1 MDIYGH
7 SCYKKGADCLM
18 LWILCRTFAGMTTIG
33 TLLIFAAAIVLMV
46 VAIARWKVHPFLAI
60 MGTAILLAVLLG
72 VPYTDIP
79 DVIGKGFGGVFS
91 GIALVI
97 ILGTLIGSVL
107 EHTDG
112 AVALARAVERVV
124 GKRHPRL
131 AMMLIG
137 WIVSIPVFCD
147 SGFVLVSPIGKSLAH
162 RSGTSPVPLMLA
174 LAAGLFASHVFIP
187 PTPGPVAAAGMVGLE
202 NNLLLVIGM
211 GIVISLLSLIPA
223 YFFAGYIGG
232 HAKARPYDASSDAII
247 IEDEHRCSATLAFLP
262 IVLPIVLIALGSVAA
277 LMNMPTDVAAIFTF
291 LGKPSIAL
299 IIALLSC
306 LPLLMQQK
314 MTGQFYDITQS
325 SLKTAGP
332 IIFITA
338 AGGVLG
344 AVVVASG
351 FVDIIKE
358 SGNSLKVLGVVFPFL
373 IAAILKSAQG
383 SSTVAI
389 TTTASMMGM
398 FSDSG
403 SMMNALG
410 FTTPL
415 AATLVVM
422 AIGAGAMTVSHAND
436 SYFWVVTGFG
446 GIKAGDGYRTMTL
459 MTLIMGITAI
469 ALIALAAAL
478 LL

>member
-72 VPYTDIP
+72 VPYADIP

-162 RSGTSPVPLMLA
+162 RSNTSPVPLMLA

-223 YFFAGYIGG
+223 YFFAGHIGKRVQ
-232 HAKARPYDASSDAII
+232 AAEPTSDVLAT
-247 IEDEHRCSATLAFLP
+247 EDEHRCSATLAFLP

-277 LMNMPTDVAAIFTF
+277 LVNMPTDVAAVFTF

>member
-1 MDIYGH
+1 
-7 SCYKKGADCLM
+7 
-18 LWILCRTFAGMTTIG
+18 MTTIG
-33 TLLIFAAAIVLMV
+33 TLLLFAAAIVLMV

-60 MGTAILLAVLLG
+60 LGTALLLAALLG
-72 VPYTDIP
+72 VPFKEIP

-97 ILGTLIGSVL
+97 IFGTLIGSVL
-107 EHTDG
+107 ERTGG
-112 AVALARAVERVV
+112 AVALARTVERVV

-147 SGFVLVSPIGKSLAH
+147 SGFVLVSPIGKSLAQ
-162 RSGTSPVPLMLA
+162 RSGISPVPLMLA

-202 NNLLLVIGM
+202 NNLLLVIALGV
-211 GIVISLLSLIPA
+211 VISLLSLIPA
-223 YFFAGYIGG
+223 YFFAGRIGKG
-232 HAKARPYDASSDAII
+232 VESAESSKEALTN
-247 IEDEHRCSATLAFLP
+247 EGEHPCSATLSFLP
-262 IVLPIVLIALGSVAA
+262 IVLPIVLMALGSVAA
-277 LMNMPTDVAAIFTF
+277 MTNLPENVANVFTF

-299 IIALLSC
+299 MIALLSC
-306 LPLLMQQK
+306 LPLLMQTK

-358 SGNSLKVLGVVFPFL
+358 SGEALKALGVVFPFL

-403 SMMNALG
+403 SMMSALG
-410 FTTPL
+410 FTSPL
-415 AATLVVM
+415 AAALVVL

-446 GIKAGDGYRTMTL
+446 GIKARDGYRTMTL
-459 MTLIMGITAI
+459 MTLIMGLTAI
-469 ALIALAAAL
+469 ALIALAAAIVL
-478 LL
+478 

>member
-1 MDIYGH
+1 
-7 SCYKKGADCLM
+7 
-18 LWILCRTFAGMTTIG
+18 MTTIS
-33 TLLIFAAAIVLMV
+33 TLLLFAAAIILMV
-46 VAIARWKVHPFLAI
+46 VAIARFKVHPFLAI
-60 MGTAILLAVLLG
+60 LGAALLLAVLLG
-72 VPYTDIP
+72 VPFADIP

-97 ILGTLIGSVL
+97 IFGTLIGSVL
-107 EHTDG
+107 ERTGG

-147 SGFVLVSPIGKSLAH
+147 SGFVLVSPIGKSLAR

-202 NNLLLVIGM
+202 NNLLLVIGL
-211 GIVISLLSLIPA
+211 GVVISLLSLIPA
-223 YFFAGYIGG
+223 YFFTGW
-232 HAKARPYDASSDAII
+232 KKFSESSEPSEISEI
-247 IEDEHRCSATLAFLP
+247 SENQPERRCNAALAFLP
-262 IVLPIVLIALGSVAA
+262 IVLPIVLMALGSVAS
-277 LMNMPTDVAAIFTF
+277 LVSLPTNVAAVFTF
-291 LGKPSIAL
+291 LGKPVIAL
-299 IIALLSC
+299 MIALLSC
-306 LPLLMQQK
+306 LPLLMRQK
-314 MTGQFYDITQS
+314 MSGQFYDITQS

-358 SGNSLKVLGVVFPFL
+358 SGDALKMLGVVFPFL

-410 FTTPL
+410 FTSPL
-415 AATLVVM
+415 AAALVVM

-446 GIKAGDGYRTMTL
+446 GIKARDGYRTMTL

-469 ALIALAAAL
+469 VLIALAAAL

>member
-1 MDIYGH
+1 
-7 SCYKKGADCLM
+7 
-18 LWILCRTFAGMTTIG
+18 MTTIG
-33 TLLIFAAAIVLMV
+33 TLLIFTAAIILMV

-60 MGTAILLAVLLG
+60 LGTALLLAFLLG
-72 VPYTDIP
+72 IPFADIP
-79 DVIGKGFGGVFS
+79 DVIGKGFGGIFS

-97 ILGTLIGSVL
+97 IFGTLIGSVL
-107 EHTDG
+107 ERSGG

-131 AMMLIG
+131 AMLLIG

-147 SGFVLVSPIGKSLAH
+147 SGFVLVSPIGKSLAR

-202 NNLLLVIGM
+202 NDLLLVIGLGTM
-211 GIVISLLSLIPA
+211 FSLLSLIPA
-223 YFFAGYIGG
+223 YFFAGYIGKRVQ
-232 HAKARPYDASSDAII
+232 AAEQTDEATNIDA
-247 IEDEHRCSATLAFLP
+247 RCSATLAFLP
-262 IVLPIVLIALGSVAA
+262 IVLPIILMALGSIATLANLPPNVAGV
-277 LMNMPTDVAAIFTF
+277 LTF
-291 LGKPSIAL
+291 LGKPTIAL
-299 IIALLSC
+299 MIALLSC
-306 LPLLMQQK
+306 LPLLARQK
-314 MTGQFYDITQS
+314 MLGEFHNITQAA
-325 SLKTAGP
+325 LKTAGP

-358 SGNSLKVLGVVFPFL
+358 SGEALKTLDVVFPFL

-383 SSTVAI
+383 SSTVAM

-403 SMMNALG
+403 SIMDALG
-410 FTTPL
+410 YTSPL
-415 AATLVVM
+415 AAALVVM
-422 AIGAGAMTVSHAND
+422 AIGAGAMTVAHAND
-436 SYFWVVTGFG
+436 SYFWVATGFG
-446 GIKAGDGYRTMTL
+446 GIKPHDGYRTMTL
-459 MTLIMGITAI
+459 MTLIMGVTAI
-469 ALIALAAAL
+469 TLIALATTIL
-478 LL
+478 L

>member
-1 MDIYGH
+1 
-7 SCYKKGADCLM
+7 
-18 LWILCRTFAGMTTIG
+18 MTTMS
-33 TLLIFAAAIVLMV
+33 TLLIFAAAIVVMV

-60 MGTAILLAVLLG
+60 LGTAILLAALLG
-72 VPYTDIP
+72 IPYTEIP
-79 DVIGKGFGGVFS
+79 DIIGKGFGGVFS

-97 ILGTLIGSVL
+97 IFGTLIGSVL
-107 EHTDG
+107 ERTGG
-112 AVALARAVERVV
+112 AMALARAVERMV

-147 SGFVLVSPIGKSLAH
+147 SGFVLVSPIGKSLAQ
-162 RSGTSPVPLMLA
+162 RSGTSPIPLMLA

-202 NNLLLVIGM
+202 DNLLLIIGL
-211 GIVISLLSLIPA
+211 GAIISLLSLVPA

-232 HAKARPYDASSDAII
+232 HTKAIPYNAGSDNVII
-247 IEDEHRCSATLAFLP
+247 KGEHPCSAWLAFLP
-262 IVLPIVLIALGSVAA
+262 IVLPILLMALGSVAS
-277 LMNMPTDVAAIFTF
+277 LVTLPENVAAMFTF
-291 LGKPSIAL
+291 LGKPVIAL
-299 IIALLSC
+299 MLALLSC
-306 LPLLMQQK
+306 LPLLMRQK
-314 MTGQFYDITQS
+314 KLGEFHDITS
-325 SLKTAGP
+325 NALKTAGP

-344 AVVVASG
+344 AVVTASG
-351 FVDIIKE
+351 FVDVIKE
-358 SGNSLKVLGVVFPFL
+358 SGDSLKMLGVVFPFL

-410 FTTPL
+410 FTSPL
-415 AATLVVM
+415 AAALVVM

-446 GIKAGDGYRTMTL
+446 GINPRDGYRTMTL
-459 MTLIMGITAI
+459 MTLIMGLTAI
-469 ALIALAAAL
+469 ALIALAAAIL
-478 LL
+478 PI

>member
-1 MDIYGH
+1 M
-7 SCYKKGADCLM
+7 S
-18 LWILCRTFAGMTTIG
+18 

-46 VAIARWKVHPFLAI
+46 VAIARFKVHPFLAI
-60 MGTAILLAVLLG
+60 LATAILLAALLG
-72 VPYTDIP
+72 VPFADIP
-79 DVIGKGFGGVFS
+79 DVIGKGFGGVSS

-97 ILGTLIGSVL
+97 IFGTLIGSVL
-107 EHTDG
+107 EHTGG

-162 RSGTSPVPLMLA
+162 RSGISPVPLMLA

-187 PTPGPVAAAGMVGLE
+187 PTPGPVAAAGMTGLE
-202 NNLLLVIGM
+202 NNLLLVIGL
-211 GIVISLLSLIPA
+211 GVIISLLSLIPA
-223 YFFAGYIGG
+223 YFFTGRFG
-232 HAKARPYDASSDAII
+232 KVNSEPSENSESSEPTEISKS
-247 IEDEHRCSATLAFLP
+247 CSASLAFLP
-262 IVLPIVLIALGSVAA
+262 IVLPIVLMALGSVAA
-277 LMNMPTDVAAIFTF
+277 LATLPAGVAATLTF
-291 LGKPSIAL
+291 LGKPVIAL
-299 IIALLSC
+299 MIALLSC
-306 LPLLMQQK
+306 LPLLMQTK
-314 MTGQFYDITQS
+314 MTSKFYDITQS

-358 SGNSLKVLGVVFPFL
+358 SGDALKALGVVFPFI

-398 FSDSG
+398 FNDSS
-403 SMMNALG
+403 SMMSALG
-410 FTTPL
+410 FTSPL
-415 AATLVVM
+415 AAALVVM

-446 GIKAGDGYRTMTL
+446 GIKARDGYRTMTL
-459 MTLIMGITAI
+459 MTLIMGLTAI
-469 ALIALAAAL
+469 ILIALAAAIL
-478 LL
+478 L

>member
-1 MDIYGH
+1 
-7 SCYKKGADCLM
+7 
-18 LWILCRTFAGMTTIG
+18 MTTMS

-60 MGTAILLAVLLG
+60 LGTAILLAALLG
-72 VPYTDIP
+72 IPFTDIP
-79 DVIGKGFGGVFS
+79 DIIGKGFGGVFS

-97 ILGTLIGSVL
+97 IFGTLIGRVL
-107 EHTDG
+107 ERTGG

-124 GKRHPRL
+124 GKRHPHL

-147 SGFVLVSPIGKSLAH
+147 SGFVLVSPIGKSLAK
-162 RSGTSPVPLMLA
+162 RSGTSPIPLMLA

-202 NNLLLVIGM
+202 NNLLLVIGL
-211 GIVISLLSLIPA
+211 GAIISLLSLVPA
-223 YFFAGYIGG
+223 YFFAGRFGKLG
-232 HAKARPYDASSDAII
+232 TEDSEAS
-247 IEDEHRCSATLAFLP
+247 EDSESQQMSCSATLAFLP
-262 IVLPIVLIALGSVAA
+262 IVLPILLMALGSVAS
-277 LMNMPTDVAAIFTF
+277 LVTMPENVAAVFTF
-291 LGKPSIAL
+291 LGKPVIAL
-299 IIALLSC
+299 MLALLSC
-306 LPLLMQQK
+306 LPLLMRQK
-314 MTGQFYDITQS
+314 KLGEFHDITS
-325 SLKTAGP
+325 NALKTAGP

-344 AVVVASG
+344 AVVTASG
-351 FVDIIKE
+351 FVDVIKE
-358 SGNSLKVLGVVFPFL
+358 SGDSLKMLGVVFPFL

-410 FTTPL
+410 FTSPL
-415 AATLVVM
+415 AAALVVM
-422 AIGAGAMTVSHAND
+422 AIGAGAMTMSHANN
-436 SYFWVVTGFG
+436 SYFWVLTGFG
-446 GIKAGDGYRTMTL
+446 GIKPRDGYRTMTL

-469 ALIALAAAL
+469 ALIALAAAIL
-478 LL
+478 PI

>member
-1 MDIYGH
+1 
-7 SCYKKGADCLM
+7 
-18 LWILCRTFAGMTTIG
+18 MTTMG
-33 TLLIFAAAIVLMV
+33 TLLIFTAAIILMV
-46 VAIARWKVHPFLAI
+46 VAIARFKVHPFLA
-60 MGTAILLAVLLG
+60 MLGTALLLAALLG
-72 VPYTDIP
+72 VPFKDIP
-79 DVIGKGFGGVFS
+79 DVIGKGFGSVFS

-97 ILGTLIGSVL
+97 IFGTLIGSVL
-107 EHTDG
+107 EHTGG
-112 AVALARAVERVV
+112 AVAMARAVERVV
-124 GKRHPRL
+124 GKRYPRL

-147 SGFVLVSPIGKSLAH
+147 SGFVLVSPIGKSLAR
-162 RSGTSPVPLMLA
+162 RSGISPVPLMLA

-202 NNLLLVIGM
+202 NNLLLVIGL
-211 GIVISLLSLIPA
+211 GVVISLLSLIPA
-223 YFFAGYIGG
+223 YFFAGYVGKRVEPAESTEVQQG
-232 HAKARPYDASSDAII
+232 DDSQTC
-247 IEDEHRCSATLAFLP
+247 RCSATLAFLP
-262 IVLPIVLIALGSVAA
+262 IVLPIVLMALGSVAS
-277 LMNMPTDVAAIFTF
+277 LVTLPEGVTTVLTF
-291 LGKPSIAL
+291 LGKPVIAMM
-299 IIALLSC
+299 IAMLSC
-306 LPLLMQQK
+306 LPMLMHGR
-314 MTGQFYDITQS
+314 MLGSFNDITQV

-351 FVDIIKE
+351 FVDVIKDW
-358 SGNSLKVLGVVFPFL
+358 GDSLKVLGVVFPFL

-410 FTTPL
+410 FTSPL
-415 AATLVVM
+415 AAALVVM

-446 GIKAGDGYRTMTL
+446 GIKPRDGYRTMTL
-459 MTLIMGITAI
+459 MTLVMGLTAI

>member
-1 MDIYGH
+1 MSY
-7 SCYKKGADCLM
+7 
-18 LWILCRTFAGMTTIG
+18 LCGMTTIS
-33 TLLIFAAAIVLMV
+33 TLLLFAAAIVLMV

-60 MGTAILLAVLLG
+60 LGTAILLAVLLG
-72 VPYTDIP
+72 VPFKDIP

-97 ILGTLIGSVL
+97 IFGTLIGSVL
-107 EHTDG
+107 EHTGG

-147 SGFVLVSPIGKSLAH
+147 SGFVLVSPIGKSLAG

-202 NNLLLVIGM
+202 NNLLLVIGL
-211 GIVISLLSLIPA
+211 GAVISLLSLIPA
-223 YFFAGYIGG
+223 YFFAGRFGKLVGESEPSENSEISENSESE
-232 HAKARPYDASSDAII
+232 RPSVNAA
-247 IEDEHRCSATLAFLP
+247 LAFLP
-262 IVLPIVLIALGSVAA
+262 IVLPIVLMALGSVAA
-277 LMNMPTDVAAIFTF
+277 LVNLPENVTAVFTF
-291 LGKPSIAL
+291 LGKPTIAL
-299 IIALLSC
+299 MIALLSC
-306 LPLLMQQK
+306 LPLLMRQK
-314 MTGQFYDITQS
+314 MMSQFYDITQT

-358 SGNSLKVLGVVFPFL
+358 SGEALKALGVVFPFL

-410 FTTPL
+410 FTSPL
-415 AATLVVM
+415 AAALVVM

-446 GIKAGDGYRTMTL
+446 GIKARDGYRTMTL

-469 ALIALAAAL
+469 AIIALAAAIL
-478 LL
+478 L

>member
-1 MDIYGH
+1 MTCKAIH
-7 SCYKKGADCLM
+7 ASIM
-18 LWILCRTFAGMTTIG
+18 INVMTTIS
-33 TLLIFAAAIVLMV
+33 TLIIFAAAIILMV
-46 VAIARWKVHPFLAI
+46 VAIARFKIHPFLSI
-60 MGTAILLAVLLG
+60 LGTALLLAFLLG
-72 VPYTDIP
+72 IPFKDIP
-79 DVIGKGFGGVFS
+79 DVIGKGFGGVAS
-91 GIALVI
+91 GIALI
-97 ILGTLIGSVL
+97 IIFGTLIGSVL
-107 EHTDG
+107 ERTGG

-147 SGFVLVSPIGKSLAH
+147 SGFVLVSPIGKSLAQ
-162 RSGTSPVPLMLA
+162 RAGTSPVPLMLA

-202 NNLLLVIGM
+202 NNLLLVIGL
-211 GIVISLLSLIPA
+211 GVVISLLSLIPA
-223 YFFAGYIGG
+223 YFFAGSIGKRVEPAEVTQTATVANAEG
-232 HAKARPYDASSDAII
+232 
-247 IEDEHRCSATLAFLP
+247 RCSAWLAFLP
-262 IVLPIVLIALGSVAA
+262 IVLPIVLMALGSVVSLADLPEGLAA
-277 LMNMPTDVAAIFTF
+277 VFTF
-291 LGKPSIAL
+291 LGKPVIAL
-299 IIALLSC
+299 ILALLSG
-306 LPLLMQQK
+306 LPLLMRQK
-314 MTGQFYDITQS
+314 MTKEFYDITQS

-358 SGNSLKVLGVVFPFL
+358 SGDSLKMLGVVFPFL

-410 FTTPL
+410 FTSPL
-415 AATLVVM
+415 AAALVVM

-446 GIKAGDGYRTMTL
+446 GIKARDGYRTMTL
-459 MTLIMGITAI
+459 MTLIMGLTAI
-469 ALIALAAAL
+469 ALIALAATL

>member
-1 MDIYGH
+1 
-7 SCYKKGADCLM
+7 M

-60 MGTAILLAVLLG
+60 MGTAIMLAVLLG
-72 VPYTDIP
+72 VPYADIP

-162 RSGTSPVPLMLA
+162 RSNTSPVPLMLA

-223 YFFAGYIGG
+223 YFFAGHIGKRVQ
-232 HAKARPYDASSDAII
+232 AAEPTSDVLAT
-247 IEDEHRCSATLAFLP
+247 EDEHRCSATLAFLP

-277 LMNMPTDVAAIFTF
+277 LVNMPTDVTAVFTF

-436 SYFWVVTGFG
+436 SYFWVVSGFG

>member
-1 MDIYGH
+1 
-7 SCYKKGADCLM
+7 
-18 LWILCRTFAGMTTIG
+18 MTTMS
-33 TLLIFAAAIVLMV
+33 TLLIFAAAIILMV

-60 MGTAILLAVLLG
+60 LGTALLLAVLLG
-72 VPYTDIP
+72 IPFADIP
-79 DVIGKGFGGVFS
+79 DVIGKGFGGVSS

-97 ILGTLIGSVL
+97 IFGTLIGSVL
-107 EHTDG
+107 ERTGG
-112 AVALARAVERVV
+112 AVVLARAVERVV

-147 SGFVLVSPIGKSLAH
+147 SGFVLVSPIGKSLAK
-162 RSGTSPVPLMLA
+162 RSGNSPVPLMLA

-202 NNLLLVIGM
+202 NNLLLVIALGS
-211 GIVISLLSLIPA
+211 VISLLSLIPA
-223 YFFAGYIGG
+223 YFFAGRVGKRIEP
-232 HAKARPYDASSDAII
+232 AETQNEALTA
-247 IEDEHRCSATLAFLP
+247 EDERPCNAALAFLP
-262 IVLPIVLIALGSVAA
+262 IVLPIVLMALGSVAA
-277 LMNMPTDVAAIFTF
+277 LTQLPSGITTALTF
-291 LGKPSIAL
+291 LGKPAIAL
-299 IIALLSC
+299 MIALLSC
-306 LPLLMQQK
+306 LPLLMKRK

-358 SGNSLKVLGVVFPFL
+358 SGEALKALGVVFPFL

-398 FSDSG
+398 FNDSG

-410 FTTPL
+410 FTSPL
-415 AATLVVM
+415 AAALVVM

-446 GIKAGDGYRTMTL
+446 GIKARDGYRTMTL
-459 MTLIMGITAI
+459 MTLMMGLTAI
-469 ALIALAAAL
+469 ALITLASL
-478 LL
+478 LIPT

>member
-1 MDIYGH
+1 M
-7 SCYKKGADCLM
+7 
-18 LWILCRTFAGMTTIG
+18 
-33 TLLIFAAAIVLMV
+33 IFAAAIVLMV

-60 MGTAILLAVLLG
+60 LGTAILLALLLG
-72 VPYTDIP
+72 IPFSDIP
-79 DVIGKGFGGVFS
+79 DVIGKGFGSVMN

-97 ILGTLIGSVL
+97 IFGTLIGSVL
-107 EHTDG
+107 ERTSG

-137 WIVSIPVFCD
+137 WVVSIPVFCD
-147 SGFVLVSPIGKSLAH
+147 SGFVLVSPIGKSLAR

-187 PTPGPVAAAGMVGLE
+187 PTPGPVAAAGMVGIE
-202 NNLLLVIGM
+202 NNLLLVIGL
-211 GIVISLLSLIPA
+211 GAVISLLSLVPA
-223 YFFAGYIGG
+223 YWFSGRFSNSEISEISEGSEGSENSERQ
-232 HAKARPYDASSDAII
+232 RPN
-247 IEDEHRCSATLAFLP
+247 CGATLALLP
-262 IVLPIVLIALGSVAA
+262 IVLPIVLMALGSVASLVAMPEGITAA
-277 LMNMPTDVAAIFTF
+277 LTF
-291 LGKPSIAL
+291 LGKPVIAL
-299 IIALLSC
+299 IIATLSC
-306 LPLLMQQK
+306 LPLLMK
-314 MTGQFYDITQS
+314 AKTTDLFYGITQS

-358 SGNSLKVLGVVFPFL
+358 SGEALKALGVLFPFL

-389 TTTASMMGM
+389 TTTASMMGL

-410 FTTPL
+410 FTSPL
-415 AATLVVM
+415 AAALVVM

-446 GIKAGDGYRTMTL
+446 GIKARDGYRTMTL
-459 MTLIMGITAI
+459 MTLLMGLTAI
-469 ALIALAAAL
+469 AVIALAAAL

>member
-1 MDIYGH
+1 MGI
-7 SCYKKGADCLM
+7 
-18 LWILCRTFAGMTTIG
+18 
-33 TLLIFAAAIVLMV
+33 LLIFAAAIILMV

-60 MGTAILLAVLLG
+60 LATAIVLAVLLG
-72 VPYTDIP
+72 VPFADIP

-91 GIALVI
+91 GSALVI
-97 ILGTLIGSVL
+97 IFGTLIGRVL
-107 EHTDG
+107 ERTGG
-112 AVALARAVERVV
+112 AVALARTVERVV
-124 GKRHPRL
+124 GKHHPRL

-147 SGFVLVSPIGKSLAH
+147 SGFVLVSPIGKSLAR
-162 RSGTSPVPLMLA
+162 RSGISPVPLMLA

-202 NNLLLVIGM
+202 NNLLLVIGL
-211 GIVISLLSLIPA
+211 GAVISLLSLIPA
-223 YFFAGYIGG
+223 YFFTGRVGQHVEPAESTTET
-232 HAKARPYDASSDAII
+232 HA
-247 IEDEHRCSATLAFLP
+247 DEEKHHCSAWLAFLP
-262 IVLPIVLIALGSVAA
+262 IVLPIVLMALGSVAS
-277 LMNMPTDVAAIFTF
+277 LVDLPEGVAAMFAF
-291 LGKPSIAL
+291 LGKPVIAL
-299 IIALLSC
+299 IIAMLSC

-314 MTGQFYDITQS
+314 QLGGFYDITHT
-325 SLKTAGP
+325 SLKTSGP

-358 SGNSLKVLGVVFPFL
+358 SGDSLKALGVLFPFL

-410 FTTPL
+410 FTSPL
-415 AATLVVM
+415 AAALVVM

-446 GIKAGDGYRTMTL
+446 GIKPRDGYRTMTL
-459 MTLIMGITAI
+459 MTLIMGLTAI
-469 ALIALAAAL
+469 ALIALAAAIL
-478 LL
+478 L

>member
-1 MDIYGH
+1 
-7 SCYKKGADCLM
+7 
-18 LWILCRTFAGMTTIG
+18 MTTISA
-33 TLLIFAAAIVLMV
+33 LLLFAAAIILMV
-46 VAIARWKVHPFLAI
+46 VAIARFKVHPFLAI
-60 MGTAILLAVLLG
+60 LGAALLLAMLLG
-72 VPYTDIP
+72 VPFADIP

-97 ILGTLIGSVL
+97 IFGTLIGSVL
-107 EHTDG
+107 EHTGG

-147 SGFVLVSPIGKSLAH
+147 SGFVLVSPIGKSLAR

-202 NNLLLVIGM
+202 NNLLLVIGL
-211 GIVISLLSLIPA
+211 GVIISLLSLIPA
-223 YFFAGYIGG
+223 YFFAGRFGKRVEDCSENG
-232 HAKARPYDASSDAII
+232 ENLLNAESQHPSANAALSFLPII
-247 IEDEHRCSATLAFLP
+247 LP
-262 IVLPIVLIALGSVAA
+262 IVLMALGSVVS
-277 LMNMPTDVAAIFTF
+277 LVDLPESVAAAFTF

-299 IIALLSC
+299 MIALLSC

-358 SGNSLKVLGVVFPFL
+358 SGETLKALGVVFPFL
-373 IAAILKSAQG
+373 IAAILKSA
-383 SSTVAI
+383 
-389 TTTASMMGM
+389 
-398 FSDSG
+398 
-403 SMMNALG
+403 
-410 FTTPL
+410 
-415 AATLVVM
+415 
-422 AIGAGAMTVSHAND
+422 
-436 SYFWVVTGFG
+436 
-446 GIKAGDGYRTMTL
+446 KAHRQWL
-459 MTLIMGITAI
+459 S
-469 ALIALAAAL
+469 
-478 LL
+478 

>member
-1 MDIYGH
+1 
-7 SCYKKGADCLM
+7 
-18 LWILCRTFAGMTTIG
+18 MTTIG
-33 TLLIFAAAIVLMV
+33 TLLVFTAAIILMV
-46 VAIARWKVHPFLAI
+46 VAIARFKVHPFLAI
-60 MGTAILLAVLLG
+60 LGTALLLAFLLG
-72 VPYTDIP
+72 IPFKDIP
-79 DVIGKGFGGVFS
+79 DVIGKGFGGVAS
-91 GIALVI
+91 GIALI
-97 ILGTLIGSVL
+97 IIFGTLIGSVL
-107 EHTDG
+107 ERTGG

-147 SGFVLVSPIGKSLAH
+147 SGFVLVSPIGKSLAR

-187 PTPGPVAAAGMVGLE
+187 PTPGPVAAAGLMGLE
-202 NNLLLVIGM
+202 NNLLLVIGL
-211 GIVISLLSLIPA
+211 GIVISLLSLVPA
-223 YFFAGYIGG
+223 YFFTGR
-232 HAKARPYDASSDAII
+232 KN
-247 IEDEHRCSATLAFLP
+247 CSEFSETSETSETSESQHQSTNATLAFLP
-262 IVLPIVLIALGSVAA
+262 IVLPIVLMALGSVASLA
-277 LMNMPTDVAAIFTF
+277 DLPEGLAAVFSF
-291 LGKPSIAL
+291 LGKPVIAMIL
-299 IIALLSC
+299 AVLSC
-306 LPLLMQQK
+306 LPLLMRQE
-314 MTGQFYDITQS
+314 MTKEFYDITQS

-358 SGNSLKVLGVVFPFL
+358 SGDSLKMLGVVFPFL

-403 SMMNALG
+403 SMMSALG
-410 FTTPL
+410 FTSPL
-415 AATLVVM
+415 AAALVVM

-446 GIKAGDGYRTMTL
+446 GIKARDGYRTMTL

-469 ALIALAAAL
+469 TLIVLAAAL

>member
-1 MDIYGH
+1 
-7 SCYKKGADCLM
+7 
-18 LWILCRTFAGMTTIG
+18 MTTIG

-60 MGTAILLAVLLG
+60 MGTAIMLAVLLG
-72 VPYTDIP
+72 VPYADIP

-223 YFFAGYIGG
+223 YFFAGHIGKRVQ
-232 HAKARPYDASSDAII
+232 AAEPTSDVLAT
-247 IEDEHRCSATLAFLP
+247 EDEHHCSATLAFLP

-277 LMNMPTDVAAIFTF
+277 LMNIPTDVAAVFTF
-291 LGKPSIAL
+291 FGKPSIAL

-314 MTGQFYDITQS
+314 MTGQFYNITQS

-344 AVVVASG
+344 TVVVASG

-358 SGNSLKVLGVVFPFL
+358 SGDSLKVLGVVFPFL
-373 IAAILKSAQG
+373 IAASLKSAQG

-398 FSDSG
+398 FSDSS

-436 SYFWVVTGFG
+436 SYFWVVSGFG

-469 ALIALAAAL
+469 ALITLAAAL

>member
-1 MDIYGH
+1 
-7 SCYKKGADCLM
+7 
-18 LWILCRTFAGMTTIG
+18 MTTIS

-46 VAIARWKVHPFLAI
+46 VTIAKWKVHPFLAI
-60 MGTAILLAVLLG
+60 LGTAILLAALLG
-72 VPYTDIP
+72 VPFADIP
-79 DVIGKGFGGVFS
+79 DVIGKGFGSVMS

-97 ILGTLIGSVL
+97 IFGTLIGSVL
-107 EHTDG
+107 EHTGG

-147 SGFVLVSPIGKSLAH
+147 SGFVLVSPIGKSLAK
-162 RSGTSPVPLMLA
+162 RSGISPVPLMLA

-187 PTPGPVAAAGMVGLE
+187 PTPGPVAAAGMTGLE
-202 NNLLLVIGM
+202 NNLLLVIGL

-223 YFFAGYIGG
+223 YFFAGRVGKRVQP
-232 HAKARPYDASSDAII
+232 AENASEVIAIQ
-247 IEDEHRCSATLAFLP
+247 DESRCSATLAFLP
-262 IVLPIVLIALGSVAA
+262 IVLPIVLMALGSVAA
-277 LMNMPTDVAAIFTF
+277 LADLPESVAAVLTF
-291 LGKPSIAL
+291 LGKPVIAL
-299 IIALLSC
+299 MIALLSC
-306 LPLLMQQK
+306 LPLLIQQK
-314 MTGQFYDITQS
+314 MTGKFYDITQS

-358 SGNSLKVLGVVFPFL
+358 SGESLKALGVIFPFL

-410 FTTPL
+410 FTSPL
-415 AATLVVM
+415 AAALVVM

-446 GIKAGDGYRTMTL
+446 GIKARDGYRTMTL
-459 MTLIMGITAI
+459 MTLIMGLTAI
-469 ALIALAAAL
+469 AIIALAAIL
-478 LL
+478 LI

>member
-1 MDIYGH
+1 
-7 SCYKKGADCLM
+7 
-18 LWILCRTFAGMTTIG
+18 MTTIG

-60 MGTAILLAVLLG
+60 LGTAILLAVVLG
-72 VPYTDIP
+72 VPYTDLP

-97 ILGTLIGSVL
+97 IFGTLIGSVL
-107 EHTDG
+107 ERTGG

-147 SGFVLVSPIGKSLAH
+147 SGFVLVSPIGKSLAR
-162 RSGTSPVPLMLA
+162 RSGASPVPLMLA

-202 NNLLLVIGM
+202 NDLLLVIGL
-211 GIVISLLSLIPA
+211 GAVISLLSLVPA
-223 YFFAGYIGG
+223 YWFSGRFSNSENSEISEGSENSEISEGSENSENSERQ
-232 HAKARPYDASSDAII
+232 RPN
-247 IEDEHRCSATLAFLP
+247 CGATLALLPILLP
-262 IVLPIVLIALGSVAA
+262 IVLMALGSVASLVTMPEGITAA
-277 LMNMPTDVAAIFTF
+277 LTF
-291 LGKPSIAL
+291 LGKPVIAL
-299 IIALLSC
+299 MIATLSC
-306 LPLLMQQK
+306 LPLLIK
-314 MTGQFYDITQS
+314 AKTTDLFYGITQS

-344 AVVVASG
+344 SVVVASG

-358 SGNSLKVLGVVFPFL
+358 SGEALKALGVVFPFL

-389 TTTASMMGM
+389 TTTASMMGL

-410 FTTPL
+410 FTSPL
-415 AATLVVM
+415 AAALVVM

-446 GIKAGDGYRTMTL
+446 GIKARDGYRTMTL
-459 MTLIMGITAI
+459 MTLLMGLTAI
-469 ALIALAAAL
+469 AVIALAAAL

>member
-1 MDIYGH
+1 
-7 SCYKKGADCLM
+7 
-18 LWILCRTFAGMTTIG
+18 MTTIG
-33 TLLIFAAAIVLMV
+33 TLLLFAAAIILMV
-46 VAIARWKVHPFLAI
+46 VAIARFKVHPFLAI
-60 MGTAILLAVLLG
+60 LGAALLLAVLLG
-72 VPYTDIP
+72 VPFADIP

-97 ILGTLIGSVL
+97 IFGTLIGSVL
-107 EHTDG
+107 EHTGG

-147 SGFVLVSPIGKSLAH
+147 SGFVLVSPIGKSLAQ
-162 RSGTSPVPLMLA
+162 RSGISPVPLMLA

-202 NNLLLVIGM
+202 NNLLLVIGL
-211 GIVISLLSLIPA
+211 GVVISLLSLIPA
-223 YFFAGYIGG
+223 YVFAGRIGKRIQAAEQADDDLIAENER
-232 HAKARPYDASSDAII
+232 H
-247 IEDEHRCSATLAFLP
+247 CSAALAFLP
-262 IVLPIVLIALGSVAA
+262 IVLPIVLMALGSVVS
-277 LMNMPTDVAAIFTF
+277 LVNLPENVAAVFTF
-291 LGKPSIAL
+291 LGKPVIAL
-299 IIALLSC
+299 MIALLSC

-314 MTGQFYDITQS
+314 MTGRFYDITQS

-338 AGGVLG
+338 AGGVLD

-358 SGNSLKVLGVVFPFL
+358 SGDSLKALGVVFPFL

-403 SMMNALG
+403 TMMNALG
-410 FTTPL
+410 FTSPL
-415 AATLVVM
+415 AAALVVM

-446 GIKAGDGYRTMTL
+446 GIKARDGYRTMTL

-469 ALIALAAAL
+469 ALIALAAAFL
-478 LL
+478 L

>member
-1 MDIYGH
+1 MSY
-7 SCYKKGADCLM
+7 
-18 LWILCRTFAGMTTIG
+18 LCGMTTIS
-33 TLLIFAAAIVLMV
+33 TLLLFAAAIVLMV

-60 MGTAILLAVLLG
+60 LGTAILLAVLLG
-72 VPYTDIP
+72 VPFKDIP

-97 ILGTLIGSVL
+97 IFGTLIGSVL
-107 EHTDG
+107 EHTGG

-147 SGFVLVSPIGKSLAH
+147 SGFVLVSPIGKSLAG

-202 NNLLLVIGM
+202 NNLLLVIGL
-211 GIVISLLSLIPA
+211 GAVISLLSLIPA
-223 YFFAGYIGG
+223 YFFAGRFGKLVGESEPSENSEISENSESE
-232 HAKARPYDASSDAII
+232 RPSVNAA
-247 IEDEHRCSATLAFLP
+247 LAFLP
-262 IVLPIVLIALGSVAA
+262 IVLPIVLMALGSVAA
-277 LMNMPTDVAAIFTF
+277 LVNLPENVTAVFTF
-291 LGKPSIAL
+291 LGKPTIAL
-299 IIALLSC
+299 MIALLSC
-306 LPLLMQQK
+306 LPLLMRQK
-314 MTGQFYDITQS
+314 MMSQFYDITQS

-358 SGNSLKVLGVVFPFL
+358 SGEALKALGVVFPFL

-403 SMMNALG
+403 SMMSALG
-410 FTTPL
+410 FTSPL
-415 AATLVVM
+415 AAALVVM

-446 GIKAGDGYRTMTL
+446 GIKARDGYRTMTL

-469 ALIALAAAL
+469 AIIALAAAIL
-478 LL
+478 L

>member
-1 MDIYGH
+1 M
-7 SCYKKGADCLM
+7 S
-18 LWILCRTFAGMTTIG
+18 
-33 TLLIFAAAIVLMV
+33 TLLLFAAAIILMV

-60 MGTAILLAVLLG
+60 LGAAILLAVLLG
-72 VPYTDIP
+72 VPFKDIP
-79 DVIGKGFGGVFS
+79 DVIGKGFGGIFS

-97 ILGTLIGSVL
+97 IFGTLIGSVL
-107 EHTDG
+107 EHTGG

-147 SGFVLVSPIGKSLAH
+147 SGFVLVSPIGKSLAG
-162 RSGTSPVPLMLA
+162 RSGNSPVPLMLA

-202 NNLLLVIGM
+202 NNLLLVIGL
-211 GIVISLLSLIPA
+211 GTVISLLSLIPA
-223 YFFAGYIGG
+223 YFFAGRFGKG
-232 HAKARPYDASSDAII
+232 VEPAESTTDALTTI
-247 IEDEHRCSATLAFLP
+247 DECRCNAALAFLP
-262 IVLPIVLIALGSVAA
+262 IVLPIVLMAMGSVATLVNLPESVATA
-277 LMNMPTDVAAIFTF
+277 LTF
-291 LGKPSIAL
+291 LGKPAIAL
-299 IIALLSC
+299 MIALLSC

-314 MTGQFYDITQS
+314 MTGQLYDITQS

-358 SGNSLKVLGVVFPFL
+358 SGDSLKAFGVLFPFL

-403 SMMNALG
+403 SMMSALG

-415 AATLVVM
+415 AAALVVM

-446 GIKAGDGYRTMTL
+446 GIKARDGYRTMTL
-459 MTLIMGITAI
+459 MTLIMGLTAI
-469 ALIALAAAL
+469 ALIALVAAL

>member
-1 MDIYGH
+1 
-7 SCYKKGADCLM
+7 
-18 LWILCRTFAGMTTIG
+18 MTTMS
-33 TLLIFAAAIVLMV
+33 TLLIFTVAIILMV
-46 VAIARWKVHPFLAI
+46 VAIARFKVHPFLAI
-60 MGTAILLAVLLG
+60 LGTAILLAALLG
-72 VPYTDIP
+72 VPFADIP
-79 DVIGKGFGGVFS
+79 DVIGKGFGGVSS

-97 ILGTLIGSVL
+97 IFGTLIGSVL
-107 EHTDG
+107 ERTGG

-147 SGFVLVSPIGKSLAH
+147 SGFVLVSPIGKSLAR

-187 PTPGPVAAAGMVGLE
+187 PTPGPVAAAGMVGLAD
-202 NNLLLVIGM
+202 NLLIIIGL
-211 GIVISLLSLIPA
+211 GVVISLLSLIPA
-223 YFFAGYIGG
+223 YFFSGRMGKRVECAEPAEET
-232 HAKARPYDASSDAII
+232 HTA
-247 IEDEHRCSATLAFLP
+247 EHDNHCSATMAFLP
-262 IVLPIVLIALGSVAA
+262 IVLPIVLMALGSVAS
-277 LMNMPTDVAAIFTF
+277 LVNLPQGLAAVLSF
-291 LGKPSIAL
+291 LGKPVIAM

-306 LPLLMQQK
+306 LPLLARQK
-314 MTGQFYDITQS
+314 MMGQFYDITQS

-358 SGNSLKVLGVVFPFL
+358 SGDALKALGVVFPFL

-403 SMMNALG
+403 SMISALG
-410 FTTPL
+410 YTSPL
-415 AATLVVM
+415 AAALVVM

-446 GIKAGDGYRTMTL
+446 GIKARDGYRTMTL
-459 MTLIMGITAI
+459 MTLIMGLTAI
-469 ALIALAAAL
+469 ALTALAATIL
-478 LL
+478 L

>member
-60 MGTAILLAVLLG
+60 MGTAIMLAVLLG
-72 VPYTDIP
+72 VPYADIP

-162 RSGTSPVPLMLA
+162 RSNTSPVPLMLA

-223 YFFAGYIGG
+223 YFFAGHIGKRVQ
-232 HAKARPYDASSDAII
+232 AAEPTSDVLAT
-247 IEDEHRCSATLAFLP
+247 EDEHHCSATLAFLP
-262 IVLPIVLIALGSVAA
+262 IVLPIVLMALGSVAA
-277 LMNMPTDVAAIFTF
+277 LMNIPTDVAAVFTF

-358 SGNSLKVLGVVFPFL
+358 SGDSLKVLGVVFPFL

-436 SYFWVVTGFG
+436 SYFWVVSGFG

>member
-1 MDIYGH
+1 MTAI
-7 SCYKKGADCLM
+7 SAI
-18 LWILCRTFAGMTTIG
+18 IL
-33 TLLIFAAAIVLMV
+33 FAAAIILMV
-46 VAIARWKVHPFLAI
+46 VAIARFKVHPFLAI
-60 MGTAILLAVLLG
+60 LGAAILLTALLG
-72 VPYTDIP
+72 VPIADIP

-97 ILGTLIGSVL
+97 IFGTLIGSVL
-107 EHTDG
+107 EHTGG

-147 SGFVLVSPIGKSLAH
+147 SGFVLVSPIGKSLAR

-202 NNLLLVIGM
+202 NNLLLVIGL
-211 GIVISLLSLIPA
+211 GAVISLLSLIPA
-223 YFFAGYIGG
+223 YFFTGRLGQHVEA
-232 HAKARPYDASSDAII
+232 AVVTDAVPDTDGTNSQ
-247 IEDEHRCSATLAFLP
+247 CSAAMAFLP
-262 IVLPIVLIALGSVAA
+262 IVLPIVLMALGSVAA
-277 LMNMPTDVAAIFTF
+277 LVKMPEGIAAVFTF
-291 LGKPSIAL
+291 LGKPVIAMM
-299 IIALLSC
+299 IAMLSC
-306 LPLLMQQK
+306 LPLLIRQK
-314 MTGQFYDITQS
+314 MLGLFYDITQS

-351 FVDIIKE
+351 FVDLIKE
-358 SGNSLKVLGVVFPFL
+358 SGDALKALGVVFPFL

-389 TTTASMMGM
+389 TTTASMMGL

-403 SMMNALG
+403 SMMSALG
-410 FTTPL
+410 FTSPL
-415 AATLVVM
+415 AAALVVM

-446 GIKAGDGYRTMTL
+446 GIKPRDGYRTMTL
-459 MTLIMGITAI
+459 MTLIMGLTAI
-469 ALIALAAAL
+469 VLIALAAAIL
-478 LL
+478 L

>member
-1 MDIYGH
+1 
-7 SCYKKGADCLM
+7 M
-18 LWILCRTFAGMTTIG
+18 LWILCRTFAGMTTMS
-33 TLLIFAAAIVLMV
+33 TLLIFTVAIILMV
-46 VAIARWKVHPFLAI
+46 VAIARFKVHPFLAI
-60 MGTAILLAVLLG
+60 LGTAILLAALLG
-72 VPYTDIP
+72 VPFADIP

-97 ILGTLIGSVL
+97 IFGTLIGSVL
-107 EHTDG
+107 ERTGG

-147 SGFVLVSPIGKSLAH
+147 SGFVLVSPIGKSLAR

-202 NNLLLVIGM
+202 NNLLLVIGL
-211 GIVISLLSLIPA
+211 GVVISLLSLIPA
-223 YFFAGYIGG
+223 YFFSGRVGKRVECAEPTEE
-232 HAKARPYDASSDAII
+232 ALPA
-247 IEDEHRCSATLAFLP
+247 EHDNHCSATMAFLP
-262 IVLPIVLIALGSVAA
+262 IVLPIVLMALGSVASLVNLPQGLA
-277 LMNMPTDVAAIFTF
+277 TVLSF
-291 LGKPSIAL
+291 LGKPVIAM

-306 LPLLMQQK
+306 LPLLARQK
-314 MTGQFYDITQS
+314 MMGQFYDITQS

-358 SGNSLKVLGVVFPFL
+358 SGDALKALGVVFPFL

-403 SMMNALG
+403 SMMSALG
-410 FTTPL
+410 YTSPL
-415 AATLVVM
+415 AAALVVM

-446 GIKAGDGYRTMTL
+446 GIKARDGYRTMTL
-459 MTLIMGITAI
+459 MTLIMGLTAI
-469 ALIALAAAL
+469 ALTALAATIL
-478 LL
+478 L

>member
-1 MDIYGH
+1 M
-7 SCYKKGADCLM
+7 SA
-18 LWILCRTFAGMTTIG
+18 IG
-33 TLLIFAAAIVLMV
+33 SLLLFAAVILLMV
-46 VAIARWKVHPFLAI
+46 VAIARFKVHPFLSMLGASL
-60 MGTAILLAVLLG
+60 LLAALLG
-72 VPYTDIP
+72 VPFAEIP

-97 ILGTLIGSVL
+97 IFGTLIGSVL
-107 EHTDG
+107 ERTGG

-131 AMMLIG
+131 AMLLIG

-147 SGFVLVSPIGKSLAH
+147 SGFVLVSPIDRSLAR

-202 NNLLLVIGM
+202 NNLLLVIGL
-211 GIVISLLSLIPA
+211 GVVISLLSLIPA
-223 YFFAGYIGG
+223 YFFAGYIGKRV
-232 HAKARPYDASSDAII
+232 AVAEPTAENLATDSDGK
-247 IEDEHRCSATLAFLP
+247 CSAAMAFLP
-262 IVLPIVLIALGSVAA
+262 IILPIVLMALGSVAS
-277 LMNMPTDVAAIFTF
+277 LMNLPTDVAAVLTF
-291 LGKPSIAL
+291 LGKPTIAL
-299 IIALLSC
+299 MIALLSC
-306 LPLLMQQK
+306 LPLLSRQK
-314 MTGQFYDITQS
+314 MLNKFSDITET

-344 AVVVASG
+344 NVVVASG
-351 FVDIIKE
+351 FVDVIKE
-358 SGNSLKVLGVVFPFL
+358 FSGSLSALGVVFPFL

-403 SMMNALG
+403 SMMSALG
-410 FTTPL
+410 FTSPL
-415 AATLVVM
+415 AAALVVM

-436 SYFWVVTGFG
+436 SYFWVVAGFG
-446 GIKAGDGYRTMTL
+446 GIKPRDGYRTMTL
-459 MTLIMGITAI
+459 MTLLMGITAI
-469 ALIALAAAL
+469 ILIALAAAL
-478 LL
+478 FL

>member
-1 MDIYGH
+1 
-7 SCYKKGADCLM
+7 
-18 LWILCRTFAGMTTIG
+18 MTTMS
-33 TLLIFAAAIVLMV
+33 TLLIFAAAIILMV

-60 MGTAILLAVLLG
+60 LGAALLLAVLLG
-72 VPYTDIP
+72 IPFADIP
-79 DVIGKGFGGVFS
+79 DVIGKGFGGVSS

-97 ILGTLIGSVL
+97 IFGTLIGSVL
-107 EHTDG
+107 ERTGG
-112 AVALARAVERVV
+112 AVVLARAVERVV

-147 SGFVLVSPIGKSLAH
+147 SGFVLVSPIGKSLAK
-162 RSGTSPVPLMLA
+162 RSGNSPVPLMLA

-202 NNLLLVIGM
+202 NNLLLVIALGS
-211 GIVISLLSLIPA
+211 VISLLSLIPA
-223 YFFAGYIGG
+223 YFFAGRVGKRIEP
-232 HAKARPYDASSDAII
+232 AETPNEALTA
-247 IEDEHRCSATLAFLP
+247 EDERPCNATLAFLP
-262 IVLPIVLIALGSVAA
+262 IVLPIVLMALGSVAA
-277 LMNMPTDVAAIFTF
+277 LTQLPSGIATALTF
-291 LGKPSIAL
+291 LGKPAIAL
-299 IIALLSC
+299 MIALLSC
-306 LPLLMQQK
+306 LPLLMKRK

-358 SGNSLKVLGVVFPFL
+358 SGEALKALGVVFPFL

-410 FTTPL
+410 FTSPL
-415 AATLVVM
+415 AAALVVM

-446 GIKAGDGYRTMTL
+446 GIKARDGYRTMTL
-459 MTLIMGITAI
+459 MTLLMGLTAI
-469 ALIALAAAL
+469 VLITLASL
-478 LL
+478 LIPT

>member
-1 MDIYGH
+1 M
-7 SCYKKGADCLM
+7 S
-18 LWILCRTFAGMTTIG
+18 TF
-33 TLLIFAAAIVLMV
+33 LIFTAAIVLMV
-46 VAIARWKVHPFLAI
+46 VAIARFKVHPFLAI
-60 MGTAILLAVLLG
+60 LATAILLAALLG
-72 VPYTDIP
+72 VPFADIP
-79 DVIGKGFGGVFS
+79 DVIGKGFGGVSS

-97 ILGTLIGSVL
+97 IFGTLIGSVL
-107 EHTDG
+107 ERTGG

-147 SGFVLVSPIGKSLAH
+147 SGFVLVSPIGKSLAQ
-162 RSGTSPVPLMLA
+162 RSGISPVPLMLA

-202 NNLLLVIGM
+202 NDLLLVIGL
-211 GIVISLLSLIPA
+211 GAVISLLSLIPA
-223 YFFAGYIGG
+223 YWFSGRFSNSENSEISEGSENSENSERQ
-232 HAKARPYDASSDAII
+232 RPN
-247 IEDEHRCSATLAFLP
+247 CGATLALLPILLP
-262 IVLPIVLIALGSVAA
+262 IVLMALGSVASLVAMPEGITAA
-277 LMNMPTDVAAIFTF
+277 LTF
-291 LGKPSIAL
+291 LGKPVIAL
-299 IIALLSC
+299 MIATLSC
-306 LPLLMQQK
+306 LPLLMK
-314 MTGQFYDITQS
+314 AKTTDLFYDITQS
-325 SLKTAGP
+325 SLQTAGP

-358 SGNSLKVLGVVFPFL
+358 SGEALKALGVVFPFL

-389 TTTASMMGM
+389 TTTASMMGL

-403 SMMNALG
+403 SMLNALG
-410 FTTPL
+410 FTSPL
-415 AATLVVM
+415 AAALVVM

-446 GIKAGDGYRTMTL
+446 GIKARDGYRTMTL
-459 MTLIMGITAI
+459 MTLLMGLTAI
-469 ALIALAAAL
+469 AVIALAAAL

>member
-1 MDIYGH
+1 
-7 SCYKKGADCLM
+7 
-18 LWILCRTFAGMTTIG
+18 MTTIG
-33 TLLIFAAAIVLMV
+33 TLIIFAAAIILMV
-46 VAIARWKVHPFLAI
+46 VAIARLNVHPFLAI
-60 MGTAILLAVLLG
+60 LGTAILLAILLG
-72 VPYTDIP
+72 VPFADIP

-97 ILGTLIGSVL
+97 IFGTLIGRVL
-107 EHTDG
+107 ERTGG

-147 SGFVLVSPIGKSLAH
+147 SGFVLVSPIGKSLAR
-162 RSGTSPVPLMLA
+162 RSGISPVPLMLA

-202 NNLLLVIGM
+202 NNLLIVIGLG
-211 GIVISLLSLIPA
+211 GIISLLSLIPA
-223 YFFAGYIGG
+223 YLFTGRAGKRVNAAEPIDES
-232 HAKARPYDASSDAII
+232 PV
-247 IEDEHRCSATLAFLP
+247 IEDNRHCSAALAFLP
-262 IVLPIVLIALGSVAA
+262 IVLPIVLMALGSVAS
-277 LMNMPTDVAAIFTF
+277 MVDMGQNVATMLTF
-291 LGKPSIAL
+291 LGKPTIAL
-299 IIALLSC
+299 IIAMLSC

-314 MTGQFYDITQS
+314 MTKELNDITHS

-358 SGNSLKVLGVVFPFL
+358 SGDSLKMLGVVFPFL

-410 FTTPL
+410 FTSPL
-415 AATLVVM
+415 AAGLVVM

-446 GIKAGDGYRTMTL
+446 GIKPGDGYRTMTL

-469 ALIALAAAL
+469 AIIALAAAIL
-478 LL
+478 L

>member
-1 MDIYGH
+1 
-7 SCYKKGADCLM
+7 
-18 LWILCRTFAGMTTIG
+18 MTTIYA
-33 TLLIFAAAIVLMV
+33 LLIFAAAIILMV
-46 VAIARWKVHPFLAI
+46 VAIARWTVHPFLAI
-60 MGTAILLAVLLG
+60 LGTAILLAVLLG
-72 VPYTDIP
+72 VPFADIP
-79 DVIGKGFGGVFS
+79 DVIGKGFGGIFS

-97 ILGTLIGSVL
+97 IFGTLIGSVL
-107 EHTDG
+107 EHTGG

-124 GKRHPRL
+124 GKHHPRL
-131 AMMLIG
+131 AMLLIG

-147 SGFVLVSPIGKSLAH
+147 SGFVLVSPIGKSLAQ

-202 NNLLLVIGM
+202 NNLLLVIGL
-211 GIVISLLSLIPA
+211 GAVISLLSLIPT
-223 YFFAGYIGG
+223 YFFAGRVGKG
-232 HAKARPYDASSDAII
+232 
-247 IEDEHRCSATLAFLP
+247 IEPAESTTESLTSKNDRRCSTALSFLPIILP
-262 IVLPIVLIALGSVAA
+262 IVLMALGSIAAMTNLPENVA
-277 LMNMPTDVAAIFTF
+277 TVFTF
-291 LGKPSIAL
+291 LGKPTIAL
-299 IIALLSC
+299 MIALLSC

-314 MTGQFYDITQS
+314 MAGRLYDITQT
-325 SLKTAGP
+325 SLKTSGP

-358 SGNSLKVLGVVFPFL
+358 SGDSLKALGVVFPFL

-410 FTTPL
+410 FTSPL
-415 AATLVVM
+415 AAALVVM

-446 GIKAGDGYRTMTL
+446 GIKARDGYRTMTM
-459 MTLIMGITAI
+459 MTLIMGLTAI
-469 ALIALAAAL
+469 ILIALAAAL